1 MPEPLTAFLSRCCRL
16 VACTLLVVMQY
27 GQTAVY
33 ARQADSSMQA
43 SSAIITQEQRSE
55 TADSLLTTGIQPGK
69 IKALVYGSAGAYA
82 GMLVGLNALWYA
94 EHDQSSF
101 HFFND
106 NRQWMAIDKA
116 GHAYS
121 AFHLSRASAEALRWV
136 GVPAK
141 KASLYGSLGGWL
153 FMLPIEILDGF
164 SSNYGA
170 SPGDLIANSAGS
182 ILYGGQ
188 MLLWQEVRIKPK
200 FSFMPS
206 PFAKERPKV
215 LGHNLPTQ
223 LLKDYNGQTHWLS
236 VDLERFMPPESRFPS
251 WLNLAV
257 GYGSSGMVYA
267 YPDASRAAGFHPF
280 NRFFLAPDLDLSR
293 LRSRKKV
300 VNWLLFVLDGI
311 RLPLPALELS
321 QGRLQFHPLYF

>member
-1 MPEPLTAFLSRCCRL
+1 MAEFLSHRVHRPDCLMIYAILAVLVFGSPRL
-16 VACTLLVVMQY
+16 
-27 GQTAVY
+27 Y
-33 ARQADSSMQA
+33 AQQADSSMLYPAESNLQDLNHQD
-43 SSAIITQEQRSE
+43 TLVLP
-55 TADSLLTTGIQPGK
+55 DKQPANRM
-69 IKALVYGSAGAYA
+69 KALAYGSAAGYA
-82 GMLVGLNALWYA
+82 GMLIGLNALWYT
-94 EHDQSSF
+94 EHAQSSF

-106 NRQWMAIDKA
+106 NRQWMGIDKA

-121 AFHLSRASAEALRWV
+121 AFHLSRAGSEALRWA
-136 GVPAK
+136 GMPEK

-170 SPGDLIANSAGS
+170 SPGDLAANSAGS

-188 MLLWQEVRIKPK
+188 MLLWQEIRLKPK

-206 PFAKERPKV
+206 PFAKERPNV

-236 VDLERFMPPESRFPS
+236 VDIEKFLPAESRFPA

-257 GYGSSGMVYA
+257 GYSSSGMVYA
-267 YPDASRAAGFHPF
+267 YPRDSRVAGFSPYT
-280 NRFFLAPDLDLSR
+280 RFFLAPDLDLSR
-293 LRSRKKV
+293 LRSKKRI

-311 RLPLPALELS
+311 HLPAPALEFS
-321 QGRLQFHPLYF
+321 QGSLRLHSLYF